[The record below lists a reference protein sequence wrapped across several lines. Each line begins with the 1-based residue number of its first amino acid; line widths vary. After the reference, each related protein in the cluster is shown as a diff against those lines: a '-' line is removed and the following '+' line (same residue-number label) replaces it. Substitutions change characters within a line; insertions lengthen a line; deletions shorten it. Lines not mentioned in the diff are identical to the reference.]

1 MCVEFPMKIDRPRL
15 SAVTH
20 MGTAS
25 LMGNS
30 LVPRISD
37 IDRVRASSCI
47 TPKSVT
53 KVTALPPS
61 TLDSSL
67 GNGVGITPE

>member
-1 MCVEFPMKIDRPRL
+1 MKIDRPRL

-20 MGTAS
+20 MGTVS
-25 LMGNS
+25 LMGKS
-30 LVPRISD
+30 SVPRISD
-37 IDRVRASSCI
+37 IDRVRASSCM

-53 KVTALPPS
+53 KITALPPS

-67 GNGVGITPE
+67 GNGVGCGPE